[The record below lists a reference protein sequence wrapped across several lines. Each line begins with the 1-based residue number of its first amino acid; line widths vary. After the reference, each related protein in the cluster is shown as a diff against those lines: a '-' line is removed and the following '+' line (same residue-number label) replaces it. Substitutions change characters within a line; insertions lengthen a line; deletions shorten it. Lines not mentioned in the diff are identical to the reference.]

1 MTQQEYYNRLYKKA
15 KKVIGNHT
23 PLKADCGQLCDGA
36 CCKGDENT
44 GMLLFPF
51 EETGLDIKTTEEYR
65 LAVCNGSCD
74 REERPLSC
82 MIFPFFPCID
92 ENGEITA
99 KPDLRGLSVCPMLH
113 HIDEIRFDR
122 VFLRRVARVG
132 RILSKDEACRQM
144 LEEISREI
152 EDYEKMQKRFSMHN

>member
-1 MTQQEYYNRLYKKA
+1 MSKDYYNNLYEKA
-15 KKVIGNHT
+15 RNAIGDRT
-23 PLKADCGQLCDGA
+23 PLKADCGKLCNGA

-51 EETGLDIKTTEEYR
+51 EETTLERKSAGKWT

-74 REERPLSC
+74 RNERPLSC

-92 ENGEITA
+92 EKGGITV
-99 KPDLRGLSVCPMLH
+99 KPDLRGLSVCPMLSH
-113 HIDEIRFDR
+113 TEEITFDT

-132 RILSKDEACRQM
+132 RILSRDKESRQM
-144 LEEISREI
+144 LEEISKEI
-152 EDYEKMQKRFSMHN
+152 DDYEKMQSLFGK

>member
-1 MTQQEYYNRLYKKA
+1 MNKNYYNRLYNKA
-15 KKVIGNHT
+15 KRAIGDRT

-51 EETGLDIKTTEEYR
+51 EETTLETKRTRERT
-65 LAVCNGSCD
+65 LAVCNGYCNRD
-74 REERPLSC
+74 ERPLSC

-92 ENGEITA
+92 ENGEITV
-99 KPDLRGLSVCPMLH
+99 KPDLRGTPVCPMLSH
-113 HIDEIRFDR
+113 TDEISFDT

-132 RILSKDEACRQM
+132 RILSRDKESRQM
-144 LEEISREI
+144 LEEISKEI
-152 EDYEKMQKRFSMHN
+152 DDYEKMQKLFGK